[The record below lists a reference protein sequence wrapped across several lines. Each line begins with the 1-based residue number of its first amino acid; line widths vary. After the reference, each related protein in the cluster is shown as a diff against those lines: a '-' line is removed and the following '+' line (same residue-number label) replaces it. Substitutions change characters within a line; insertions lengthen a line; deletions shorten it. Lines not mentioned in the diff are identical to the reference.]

1 MPDVVT
7 GAMTGSDDRAAEV
20 EAAGVAAADMFGDA
34 LPKAERYAELLSSIG
49 VERGVLGPAE
59 VDRIW
64 DRHLLNSGAVARLL
78 PAKCSLIDVG
88 SGAGLPG
95 IVLAMLLPGAAVTL
109 LEPMARRVE
118 FLQQTVADLQ
128 LANVEVVRGRAED
141 LAGQL
146 AGDVVTARAVAPLNK
161 LAGLCLGVARPGG
174 RVLAI
179 KGSNADAELAKA
191 RPVLARLGVTD
202 ARIVHAASAD
212 GRATATV
219 VAFTAPERR
228 GPAARGGNRLA
239 HTGQASA
246 TAIGRSARGP
256 AAAGNRKARPN
267 SRRGGG

>member
-1 MPDVVT
+1 MSDVVT
-7 GAMTGSDDRAAEV
+7 GAVAGSAEAGADAA
-20 EAAGVAAADMFGDA
+20 AAGVAAAEMFGEA
-34 LPKAERYAELLSSIG
+34 LPRAERYAELLSGIG

-59 VDRIW
+59 AERIW
-64 DRHLLNSGAVARLL
+64 DRHLLNSGVVARLV
-78 PAKCSLIDVG
+78 PAKCTLIDVG

-146 AGDVVTARAVAPLNK
+146 AGDVVTARAVAPLDK
-161 LAGLCLGVARPGG
+161 LAGLCLGLARPGG
-174 RVLAI
+174 RVLAM
-179 KGSNADAELAKA
+179 KGSNAEAELAKA

-202 ARIVHAASAD
+202 ARVVQAASAD

-219 VAFTAPERR
+219 VTFTAPERP
-228 GPAARGGNRLA
+228 GTAARGRHRTA
-239 HTGQASA
+239 HAGQGPS
-246 TAIGRSARGP
+246 TPMGRSAQRG
-256 AAAGNRKARPN
+256 AGAGNRKARPN

>member
-1 MPDVVT
+1 MADVIS
-7 GAMTGSDDRAAEV
+7 GSVSGPAD
-20 EAAGVAAADMFGDA
+20 AAADDAAAGLAAAEMFGDA
-34 LPKAERYAELLSSIG
+34 LPKAERYAELLAGIG

-59 VDRIW
+59 ADRIW
-64 DRHLLNSGAVARLL
+64 DRHLLNSGAVARLV

-118 FLQQTVADLQ
+118 FLQEAVADLQ
-128 LANVEVVRGRAED
+128 LGNVEVVRGRAED

-146 AGDVVTARAVAPLNK
+146 AGDVVTARAVAPLDK
-161 LAGLCLGVARPGG
+161 LAGLCLGLARPGG
-174 RVLAI
+174 RVLAM

-202 ARIVHAASAD
+202 ARVVQAASAD

-219 VAFTAPERR
+219 VTFTAPERR
-228 GPAARGGNRLA
+228 GPAARGRQGA
-239 HTGQASA
+239 VHAGQGSSGPM
-246 TAIGRSARGP
+246 GRSAPRG
-256 AAAGNRKARPN
+256 AAGNRKARPN

>member
-1 MPDVVT
+1 MPDVVS
-7 GAMTGSDDRAAEV
+7 GSVTGSADVAADEAAAEL
-20 EAAGVAAADMFGDA
+20 AAADMFGDA
-34 LPKAERYAELLSSIG
+34 LPKAERYAELLAGIG

-59 VDRIW
+59 ADRIW
-64 DRHLLNSGAVARLL
+64 DRHLLNSGVVARLV
-78 PAKCSLIDVG
+78 PAKGSVIDVG

-95 IVLAMLLPGAAVTL
+95 IVLAMLLPGTAVTL

-118 FLQQTVADLQ
+118 FLQQAVADLQ
-128 LANVEVVRGRAED
+128 LGNVEVVRGRAED

-146 AGDVVTARAVAPLNK
+146 AGDVVTARAVAPLGK
-161 LAGLCLGVARPGG
+161 LAGLCLGLARPGG

-179 KGSNADAELAKA
+179 KGSNAGAELAKA

-202 ARIVHAASAD
+202 ARVVQAASAD

-219 VAFTAPERR
+219 VTFTAPERR
-228 GPAARGGNRLA
+228 GPAARGRQGA
-239 HTGQASA
+239 GHAGQSSP
-246 TAIGRSARGP
+246 TPMGRSATRG